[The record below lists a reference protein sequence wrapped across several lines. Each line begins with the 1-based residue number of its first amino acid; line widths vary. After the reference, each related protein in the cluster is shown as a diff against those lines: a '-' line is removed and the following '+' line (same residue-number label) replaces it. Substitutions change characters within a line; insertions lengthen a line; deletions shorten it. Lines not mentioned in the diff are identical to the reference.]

1 MGKKKER
8 SAVNE
13 RACQVSS
20 VAVLCFSNTGEEQQE
35 IKLGGINGEVRV
47 FSASLKQS
55 EYIRVIEEADSDL
68 IVLADGDRMPLNM
81 LQSVVHQYDCLEKKG
96 IGYVGSGILNSP
108 VLIGERSLFL
118 KAYGGSELAKNVVAG
133 VAYSLQKVGGLRFC
147 ALNLEGRTKNF
158 AAPEIKKWE
167 LRMNYAL
174 KLPFRY
180 LFSGEFF
187 RNFGEGKVQRDMV
200 FRMLFL
206 FFSCLIFLYMPLIS
220 RDYGV
225 TGDEFVDHRHAGY
238 VLDYIANG
246 DKAALD
252 QPKTTLHLYGNSVQV
267 IAAALI
273 RWFDIENYYEF
284 RHVIGGCVGALG
296 ILFVGLM
303 GLRWGG
309 GLCGLISLLLMFFT
323 PRYFGH
329 SMNNLKDVPFAVG
342 YMISLFYTVRL
353 FDFYPLFRLRHMIGL
368 VLGIALA
375 LGTRSGGLV
384 LYPMVFM
391 YAGLYYM
398 QYYGIRNFYKFG
410 RYAKAVGRIL
420 FVLLVVFVG
429 SYFLSILLW
438 PFALQKPFTG
448 VVDSLMKFTNY
459 SVGLRTIFDGQQ
471 MMSNMLPW
479 KYAPKYLCIAM
490 PIVVLTGFFAYIV
503 YMLVRKKE
511 FSLVSF
517 FFLFAAVFPVY
528 WVIHSHSNLY
538 GGIRHLLFVMP
549 PMVVLA
555 GRFWSEIMN
564 WCRSYLKSVP
574 ILIFLV
580 LLVSPVSHTLRN
592 HPGEY
597 VYFNE
602 FIGGLKGAYGDYET
616 DYYFNSL
623 KKSADWF
630 RENILPGLPEN
641 EKTTIVTQAA
651 DIMDYYFR
659 KDTNIR
665 VIYSR
670 YYEKYAKN
678 WDYAIF
684 GNVYISSH
692 QLKNQLFP
700 PAGLLYAPTVDGYPM
715 SCVLKRETKQE
726 LRGFQF
732 EKEQQYGEAIRVFR
746 EYCETYSQN
755 EEVWAR
761 LGKLYY
767 LTGQTEEAEKA
778 FGRALELYPDLN
790 EALYISALMHID
802 LKDFQAVRKYVDRM
816 LAVNASAVDALYLK
830 ALVFYKQK
838 QYKQAIE
845 TLNRLLSYRIDFERA
860 HVLAGDIFRDTGN
873 FSQAAQMYEQA
884 RKYRD
889 NLTTVIQLADMR
901 VRLKEYDKAEVL
913 LEGALKVQSSYY
925 PIYKVMVR
933 MFIQRN
939 QLQEA
944 ERVLRQLESINN
956 DAELWVL
963 RAMYH
968 ERTGN
973 LQEKQHML
981 EQALKIDAGNAEALN
996 MKKI

>member
-35 IKLGGINGEVRV
+35 IKLSGINGEVRV
-47 FSASLKQS
+47 FRASLKQS

-118 KAYGGSELAKNVVAG
+118 KSYGGSELAKNVVAG

-158 AAPEIKKWE
+158 AAPEIKKWD

-368 VLGIALA
+368 ILGIALA

-410 RYAKAVGRIL
+410 RYAKAIGRIL
-420 FVLLVVFVG
+420 FVLLVVFIG

-802 LKDFQAVRKYVDRM
+802 LKDFQAARKYVDRM

-944 ERVLRQLESINN
+944 ERVLRQLENINN

>member
-1 MGKKKER
+1 
-8 SAVNE
+8 
-13 RACQVSS
+13 
-20 VAVLCFSNTGEEQQE
+20 
-35 IKLGGINGEVRV
+35 
-47 FSASLKQS
+47 
-55 EYIRVIEEADSDL
+55 
-68 IVLADGDRMPLNM
+68 
-81 LQSVVHQYDCLEKKG
+81 
-96 IGYVGSGILNSP
+96 
-108 VLIGERSLFL
+108 
-118 KAYGGSELAKNVVAG
+118 
-133 VAYSLQKVGGLRFC
+133 
-147 ALNLEGRTKNF
+147 
-158 AAPEIKKWE
+158 
-167 LRMNYAL
+167 
-174 KLPFRY
+174 
-180 LFSGEFF
+180 
-187 RNFGEGKVQRDMV
+187 
-200 FRMLFL
+200 
-206 FFSCLIFLYMPLIS
+206 
-220 RDYGV
+220 
-225 TGDEFVDHRHAGY
+225 
-238 VLDYIANG
+238 
-246 DKAALD
+246 
-252 QPKTTLHLYGNSVQV
+252 
-267 IAAALI
+267 
-273 RWFDIENYYEF
+273 
-284 RHVIGGCVGALG
+284 
-296 ILFVGLM
+296 M

-368 VLGIALA
+368 ILGIALA

-448 VVDSLMKFTNY
+448 VVDSLIKFTNY
-459 SVGLRTIFDGQQ
+459 NVGLRTIFDGQQ

-490 PIVVLTGFFAYIV
+490 PVVVLAGFFAYIV
-503 YMLVRKKE
+503 YMSMRKKE

-555 GRFWSEIMN
+555 GRFWSEIVN
-564 WCRSYLKSVP
+564 WSRGYLKVVP
-574 ILIFLV
+574 VFVFLV
-580 LLVSPVSHTLRN
+580 LLSSPVSHTLRN

-651 DIMDYYFR
+651 DIVDYYFR

-684 GNVYISSH
+684 GNVYISSY

-700 PAGLLYAPTVDGYPM
+700 PAGLLYAPTVDDYPM

-726 LRGFQF
+726 LQGFQL
-732 EKEQQYGEAIRVFR
+732 EREQKYDEAVRVFR
-746 EYCETYSQN
+746 EYCEAYPQN

-767 LTGQTEEAEKA
+767 LTGQTEEAKKA

-790 EALYISALMHID
+790 EALYISALMNID
-802 LKDFQAVRKYVDRM
+802 LKDFSTARKYVDRM

-838 QYKQAIE
+838 QYKQAVE

-889 NLTTVIQLADMR
+889 NLTTVLQLADMR
-901 VRLKEYDKAEVL
+901 VRLKEYDKAEAL

-944 ERVLRQLESINN
+944 ERVLRQLENINN

-973 LQEKQHML
+973 LREKQRML
-981 EQALKIDAGNAEALN
+981 EQALKIDAENAEALN